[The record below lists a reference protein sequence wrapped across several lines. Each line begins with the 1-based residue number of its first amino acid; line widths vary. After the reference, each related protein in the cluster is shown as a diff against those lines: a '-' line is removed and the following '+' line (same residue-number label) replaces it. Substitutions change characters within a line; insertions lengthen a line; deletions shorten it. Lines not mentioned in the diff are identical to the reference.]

1 MNSALHSRNFRP
13 VQARSSKN
21 HSASLNSRPHKSFPL
36 VARSLLPHQRPSAS
50 SADHRAARSSLRL
63 QPRSVPTRNS
73 QLATRNSILSPST
86 AIFRFLPGRK
96 IFARPTLSSPGWAD
110 DRRQWLPPLD
120 TSSGSL
126 WEPARRRN
134 KSSARF
140 RSFADKKNIAGAD
153 TRPGGPMTEK

>member
-21 HSASLNSRPHKSFPL
+21 HAASLISRLHKSFPL

-63 QPRSVPTRNS
+63 LPRSVPTRNS
-73 QLATRNSILSPST
+73 QLATRNSKLGTFPVYRYLPLSSGQKNLRATNTLIARLGRRPSPV
-86 AIFRFLPGRK
+86 ASHSGYIFR
-96 IFARPTLSSPGWAD
+96 LS
-110 DRRQWLPPLD
+110 
-120 TSSGSL
+120 

-134 KSSARF
+134 RSSARF
-140 RSFADKKNIAGAD
+140 RSFADKKNCGGRHPPREAD
-153 TRPGGPMTEK
+153 D